1 MAVLDGHRDYSLEEL
16 LEAYI
21 HTYGGQIL
29 LTKSEY
35 KDFKDFFEALKP
47 DDGYSIMILCKLT
60 PKGVLVV
67 SAIGETLP

>member
-1 MAVLDGHRDYSLEEL
+1 MAILDSNRDYSLEEL

-35 KDFKDFFEALKP
+35 QDFKDFFEALNI
-47 DDGYSIMILCKLT
+47 DFNGDLIYCKLT
-60 PKGVLVV
+60 PKGVLVA
-67 SAIGETLP
+67 SALS